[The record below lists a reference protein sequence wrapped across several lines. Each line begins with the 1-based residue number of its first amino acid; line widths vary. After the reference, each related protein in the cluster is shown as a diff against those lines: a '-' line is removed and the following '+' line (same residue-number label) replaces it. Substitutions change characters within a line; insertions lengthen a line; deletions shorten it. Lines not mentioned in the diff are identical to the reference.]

1 MEYQYLVKKFSKHL
15 NQNKE
20 NGCYWVVSILDQEV
34 PMLSKVSKWLINSS
48 LITLP
53 LPTYNFQNAKIFHI
67 QNLNRFIMSIKVL
80 YIS

>member
-1 MEYQYLVKKFSKHL
+1 
-15 NQNKE
+15 
-20 NGCYWVVSILDQEV
+20 
-34 PMLSKVSKWLINSS
+34 MLSKVPKWLINSS

-53 LPTYNFQNAKIFHI
+53 LPTYNFQNAKMFHI